1 MTLVLNEIHALDGFR
16 DTLMITAADRR
27 ISNLDGT
34 YHSTRRKLF
43 KIDYLNG
50 AVSYFGQAAVCSG
63 RKKVFLSDWLPNFIR
78 RTTDANDLRTFA
90 TRLRNELSRIMPKY
104 ILRKHPSGFH
114 ICGYQ
119 KNGLP
124 DFWFLSNIG
133 LMKGFNYICQDH
145 YAEPLSQF
153 LERDA
158 KANFGWDGSNLG
170 SAKSNIVQ
178 IYRNGDFRVHVAAW
192 EKLDSIF
199 KELQNFPDF
208 NRPRNP
214 KQYGDYVK
222 FKFEV
227 IAYFYK
233 IWAKKKIIARPIDV
247 FVLQPRKNGQ
257 KQYN

>member
-16 DTLMITAADRR
+16 DTLMIAAADRR

-34 YHSTRRKLF
+34 YHSTRQKLF

-50 AVSYFGQAAVCSG
+50 AVSYFGQAAVYSG
-63 RKKVFLSDWLPNFIR
+63 HKKILLSDWLPYFIR
-78 RTTDANDLRTFA
+78 RTADATDLRTFA
-90 TRLRNELSRIMPKY
+90 TRLRDKLSPLMPKC
-104 ILRKHPSGFH
+104 ILREHPSGFH

-119 KNGLP
+119 KNGLS

-133 LMKGFNYICQDH
+133 QMKGFTYTCKDH
-145 YAEPLSQF
+145 YPKPSSQF

-158 KANFGWDGSNLG
+158 KENFGWDGRNLG
-170 SAKSNIVQ
+170 SAKNIVQ
-178 IYRNGDFRVHVAAW
+178 IYRNGDFRMHVIAW
-192 EKLDSIF
+192 NKLDSIF

-208 NRPRNP
+208 NRPWNP

-227 IAYFYK
+227 IAYIYK
-233 IWAKKKIIARPIDV
+233 KWAKREIIARPIDV
-247 FVLQPRKNGQ
+247 FVLLPRK
-257 KQYN
+257 